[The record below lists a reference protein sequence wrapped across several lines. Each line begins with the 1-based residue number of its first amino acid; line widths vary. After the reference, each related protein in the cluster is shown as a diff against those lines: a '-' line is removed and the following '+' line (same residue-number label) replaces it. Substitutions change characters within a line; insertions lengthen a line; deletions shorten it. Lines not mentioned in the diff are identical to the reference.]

1 MQEKFAVIGGDRRL
15 AALAQTLTEDGF
27 AVSTYAVEGFAG
39 GNLEAALRGAAVAA
53 LPLPSFDAEG
63 NLIAQSGARVRAADI
78 TALLTPGMRVF
89 GGKLGAE
96 AAVLAGSGAAV
107 IDYLD
112 LEQLTAANAVPT
124 AEGAIQIAMERL
136 PVTIQGCRALVI
148 GWGRIGKIL
157 ARKLRL
163 LGADVTVSARREADA
178 AMIAALGMQDEITGR
193 FCRGLSQY
201 DLVVNTVPARVL
213 EREQLRQLRP
223 RCVIVDLASE
233 PGGVDLDAA
242 AALGHDAVRAL
253 SLPGRVAPLSAGRL
267 LRDAILSYLDLR

>member
-1 MQEKFAVIGGDRRL
+1 MQGKFAVIGGDRRL
-15 AALAQTLTEDGF
+15 AALAQALTEDGF

-39 GNLEAALRGAAVAA
+39 GDLKTALRGASVAA
-53 LPLPSFDAEG
+53 LPLPSFDAAG
-63 NLIAQSGARVRAADI
+63 DLIAQSGARVRAADI
-78 TALLTPGMRVF
+78 AALLAPGMRVF

-136 PVTIQGCRALVI
+136 SVTIQGCCALVI

-157 ARKLRL
+157 ARKLAL

-201 DLVVNTVPARVL
+201 DLIVNTVPARVL
-213 EREQLRQLRP
+213 GRELLASARP
-223 RCVIVDLASE
+223 DCLIIDLASK
-233 PGGVDLDAA
+233 PGGVDFDAA
-242 AALGHDAVRAL
+242 AQLGRETVQAL
-253 SLPGRVAPLSAGRL
+253 SLPGRVAPVSAGRL
-267 LRDAILSYLDLR
+267 LRDAILGYLDLR

>member
-1 MQEKFAVIGGDRRL
+1 MQGKFAVIGGDRRL
-15 AALAQTLTEDGF
+15 AALAQALTEDGF
-27 AVSTYAVEGFAG
+27 AVSTYAVEGFDG
-39 GNLEAALRGAAVAA
+39 GDLETALRGASVAA
-53 LPLPSFDAEG
+53 LPLPSFDAAG
-63 NLIAQSGARVRAADI
+63 DLIAQSGERVRAADI
-78 TALLTPGMRVF
+78 AALLTPGMRVF

-136 PVTIQGCRALVI
+136 PVTIQGCCALVI

-157 ARKLRL
+157 ACKLRL
-163 LGADVTVSARREADA
+163 LGADVTVSARREADL
-178 AMIAALGMQDEITGR
+178 AMIAALGMRADSTGR

-201 DLVVNTVPARVL
+201 DLIVNTVPARVL
-213 EREQLRQLRP
+213 GRELLASARQDCL
-223 RCVIVDLASE
+223 IIDLASK
-233 PGGVDLDAA
+233 PGGVDFDAA
-242 AALGHDAVRAL
+242 AQLGRETVQAL